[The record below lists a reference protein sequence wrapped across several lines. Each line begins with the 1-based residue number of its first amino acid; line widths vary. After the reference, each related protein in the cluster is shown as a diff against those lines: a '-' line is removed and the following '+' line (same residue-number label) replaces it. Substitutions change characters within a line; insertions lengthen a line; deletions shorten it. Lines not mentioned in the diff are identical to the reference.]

1 MKQTVLQ
8 KWSSGPGRICLLLH
22 KSSQVTRQRLV
33 EVTGPEPSVCPSN
46 SNVTLIR
53 QFLTFAR
60 SPFDCPDMRTLQN
73 FMHSPTFSLTSSKP
87 VFELKFKC
95 LLNYL

>member
-1 MKQTVLQ
+1 MVFR
-8 KWSSGPGRICLLLH
+8 PPRICLLLQFS
-22 KSSQVTRQRLV
+22 SSQVTRQRHV

-46 SNVTLIR
+46 SHVTLIR
-53 QFLTFAR
+53 QFLSFAR

-87 VFELKFKC
+87 VFDLKFKR
-95 LLNYL
+95 LRNYL